1 MPATMEMSAQSMWAA
16 AAATAAAAASLTVF
30 AALRRRDH
38 GWGWWLAAQWP
49 VSLALLMVPLA
60 ATSRGAG
67 FVAELLLLQWPLACL
82 VGVRHFHA
90 RMQIP
95 GNLRLDA
102 MVGAGAA
109 AVLLVGQA
117 WASDSGP
124 SALAPAAAYL
134 ATHLYAASVLFSGPA
149 GRDGALLRGWGSLLA
164 ANATLPVLWALWS
177 ADALDNIPPLGARA
191 LSTAM
196 AAVATAFIVI
206 ALVCDRT
213 ERQLRDSR
221 RRLRWLANI
230 DALTNV
236 PNRRH
241 FSELAGRALASDPS
255 GRSALVLFDVDH
267 FKQVNDHHGHAT
279 GDRALR
285 LVARCV
291 QDVLRTNDV
300 PGRHGGD
307 EFVLLLRRAST
318 QEAIAVANR
327 IVTRMQKLA
336 EGANLPTLS
345 LSFGIVHLNRGEAL
359 DDALRRADQ
368 ALYEAK
374 RQGRSRAVAAT
385 GVEQHPIFT
394 DSKSLGLHA
403 T

>member
-1 MPATMEMSAQSMWAA
+1 MEMSAQSLWAA
-16 AAATAAAAASLTVF
+16 SAATAAASASLTLF
-30 AALRRRDH
+30 AVRRRRDQ
-38 GWGWWLAAQWP
+38 GWVWWLAAQWG
-49 VSLALLMVPLA
+49 VTLALLLVPA
-60 ATSRGAG
+60 ASGSRWAG
-67 FVAELLLLQWPLACL
+67 LLAELMLLQWPLACL
-82 VGVRHFHA
+82 AGVRHFHG
-90 RMQIP
+90 RLHMP
-95 GNLRLDA
+95 GRLRVDA
-102 MVGAGAA
+102 WVGAGAGL
-109 AVLLVGQA
+109 VLLLGQA
-117 WASDSGP
+117 WGSDSGP
-124 SALAPAAAYL
+124 SVLAPAAASL
-134 ATHLYAASVLFSGPA
+134 AVHLYAASVLFSGPA
-149 GRDGALLRGWGSLLA
+149 VREGTLLRGWGVLLA
-164 ANATLPVLWALWS
+164 TNATLPVIWALWS
-177 ADALDNIPPLGARA
+177 VEVLDSVPPLGPRA
-191 LSTAM
+191 LSTAI
-196 AAVATAFIVI
+196 ATVATAFIVI

-241 FSELAGRALASDPS
+241 FNELAGRALASDPQGS
-255 GRSALVLFDVDH
+255 AALVLFDVDH
-267 FKQVNDHHGHAT
+267 FKQVNDHHGHAA

-327 IVTRMQKLA
+327 IVTQMQKLA
-336 EGANLPTLS
+336 EGASLPKMT
-345 LSFGIVHLNRGEAL
+345 LSFGIVHLNRGEVL

-374 RQGRSRAVAAT
+374 RQGRSRAVAAS
-385 GVEQHPIFT
+385 GGEQHPIFT
-394 DSKSLGLHA
+394 DSRSLGLHA